1 MNRKLH
7 PFHLC
12 FLALLFLLPH
22 LDAKPTPSDSAR
34 RIEVLFLGSPN
45 GSHRPLDRFKTIRQ
59 AHGVKGINYT
69 YAHQPTALTKE
80 NLVKYDALLIYGN
93 HDAISKQQEAAL
105 LEYSHNGG
113 ACVFLHS
120 ACGCFRNSEKFIA
133 LLGAQFKSHG
143 KGVFRTKIVNPDHP
157 VMKGFPG
164 FECWDESYVHQK
176 HNQDRVV
183 LQKREDE
190 PWTWVRTNGK
200 GRIFYTA
207 SGHDDRCWS
216 LSEYQDLIYRGI
228 IWTIGDE
235 KAQLISKL
243 KLPELQYTEPKVN
256 IIQGKNWPDKPRD
269 RGVPATHLQK
279 PLGVKDSMKLVQV
292 PVEMDIQVF
301 ASEPMIVN
309 PIAINWDNSGRLW
322 AVEAYDYPNSH
333 VTNSPGKDRI
343 KVLTDT
349 NGDGKADTVSVFA
362 EGLTIATSVLPID
375 KGCITT
381 DGEEMVYLEDS
392 NNDGKSDKRH
402 VIFKGINLYDTHACV
417 SNLRLGMDG
426 WIYATVGYS
435 GVRTTVAEKK
445 HRLNQGVFR
454 FKRDGSAFEGIQST
468 TNNTWG
474 LGFTEQGRILGST
487 ANMNPSFYV
496 GIPSKLYTGTN
507 LKPRKTPRADNK
519 DRIFPITIDF
529 LQVDWKDHFTAAA
542 GHSIYTARLFDNSW
556 WNRRAF
562 ICAPTAKLVSA
573 PVVNSV
579 GSGFKIANT
588 EQNIYASADAWSAP
602 VAAEVGPDGA
612 LYIADWYNAIVQHN
626 VYGANQKKGKGNAYI
641 SEFRDRKH
649 GRIYRIS
656 PKAAKAPANPKLATL
671 EQQLDALNNNNM
683 FWRIQAQEALSKSG
697 EKAIAALHALAK
709 GDSYATLHAIHVL
722 GQLGEDLTELEKME
736 RKTAGAQ
743 AALLAYLPRDSKT
756 GVQLLAKLSSK
767 AEDTL
772 ANLLYIS
779 ELEKSPAIAKAIVTL
794 KSENVELFKNDD
806 LLNRALELALSHH
819 GNLAALATATTPRV
833 PLSTSAKRGEAIY
846 KAGCIAC
853 HQPDGAGS
861 EGVFPPLAG
870 SDWLAR
876 NPKHAIMVVT
886 KGLSGKIT
894 VSGKKFNGAM
904 PGHPQLSDQEVA
916 DVINFTR
923 NNFTPQ
929 LGDISKDLVTKV
941 RKKYKDHATFFTE
954 ADILKEK

>member
-1 MNRKLH
+1 MIQKS
-7 PFHLC
+7 HL
-12 FLALLFLLPH
+12 FYLLALILCLPQV
-22 LDAKPTPSDSAR
+22 DAKPESRDSAR
-34 RIEVLFLGSPN
+34 RLEVLFLGSPD
-45 GSHRPLDRFKTIRQ
+45 GSHRPLDRFRTIRK

-69 YAHQPTALTKE
+69 YAHQPTALTEE
-80 NLVKYDALLIYGN
+80 NLVKYDALVVYAN
-93 HDAISKQQEAAL
+93 HDKINEEQETAL
-105 LEYSHNGG
+105 IEYSHNGG

-143 KGVFRTKIVNPDHP
+143 KGIFRTKIVNPNHP

-207 SGHDDRCWS
+207 SGHDDRCWG
-216 LSEYQDLIYRGI
+216 LPEYQDLIYRGI
-228 IWTIGDE
+228 LWTVGDE
-235 KAQLISKL
+235 KAQLIHNL

-256 IIQGKNWPDKPRD
+256 IIQGKNWPDKPQD

-279 PLGVKDSMKLVQV
+279 PLDVKDSMKLVQV
-292 PVEMDIQVF
+292 PVEMEIQVF

-309 PIAINWDNSGRLW
+309 PIAINWDNKGRLW

-343 KVLTDT
+343 KILTDT
-349 NGDGKADTVSVFA
+349 NADGTADSVSIFA
-362 EGLTIATSVLPID
+362 EGLTISTSVLPID

-402 VIFKGINLYDTHACV
+402 VIFKGINLFDTHACV

-435 GVRTTVAEKK
+435 GVKTTVAGKDHHFRK
-445 HRLNQGVFR
+445 GVFR
-454 FKRDGSAFEGIQST
+454 FKRDGSDFESIQST
-468 TNNTWG
+468 SNNTWG

-496 GIPSKLYTGTN
+496 GIPKKYYTGTN
-507 LKPRKTPRADNK
+507 LKPRKTPRADSK
-519 DRIFPITIDF
+519 DRIFPVTIDF

-542 GHSIYTARLFDNSW
+542 GHSIYTARLFDKSW

-573 PVVNSV
+573 PIVHSV
-579 GSGFKIANT
+579 GAGFKTTNT

-612 LYIADWYNAIVQHN
+612 IYIADWYNAIVQHN
-626 VYGANQKKGKGNAYI
+626 VYGAKQKKGEGNAYI

-656 PKAAKAPANPKLATL
+656 PKGVKVTANPKLATL
-671 EQQLDALNNNNM
+671 EQQLEGINNDNM
-683 FWRIQAQEALSKSG
+683 FWRIQAQEMLRKSD
-697 EKAIAALHALAK
+697 KKVIPILRDLAE
-709 GDSYATLHAIHVL
+709 GDSPGTLHAIHL
-722 GQLGEDLTELEKME
+722 LGELGVDLTELEKIE
-736 RKTAGAQ
+736 TKIAGAQ
-743 AALLAYLPRDSKT
+743 AALLTYLPRETKT
-756 GVQLLAKLSSK
+756 GLELLRKQPSK

-772 ANLLYIS
+772 AILLYVS
-779 ELEKSPAIAKAIVTL
+779 ELEKSPVIAAAIVTL
-794 KSENVELFKNDD
+794 KSGNVELFKNDD

-819 GNLAALATATTPRV
+819 GNLPAIVTTKTPRV

-846 KAGCIAC
+846 KTSCIAC
-853 HQPDGAGS
+853 HQADGAGA
-861 EGVFPPLAG
+861 EGVFPPLDG

-876 NPKHAIMVVT
+876 NPKHAIMVVI
-886 KGLSGKIT
+886 KGLAGKIT

-904 PGHPQLSDQEVA
+904 PGHPQLSDQEVT
-916 DVINFTR
+916 DVLNFSR
-923 NNFTPQ
+923 NNFTTQ
-929 LGDISKDLVTKV
+929 LGDIPKSLVTEV
-941 RKKYKDHATFFTE
+941 RAKYKDHSTFFTE
-954 ADILKEK
+954 EDILKEK

>member
-1 MNRKLH
+1 MNQKFH
-7 PFHLC
+7 PFHLY
-12 FLALLFLLPH
+12 FLALIFFLPH
-22 LDAKPTPSDSAR
+22 LDAKPDPSDSAR

-80 NLVKYDALLIYGN
+80 NLVKYDALLVYGN
-93 HDAISKQQEAAL
+93 HDEINEEQETAL

-216 LSEYQDLIYRGI
+216 LSEYQDLIYRSI
-228 IWTIGDE
+228 IWTIGDK

-269 RGVPATHLQK
+269 RGVPATHLQQ
-279 PLGVKDSMKLVQV
+279 PLSVKDSIKLVQV
-292 PVEMDIQVF
+292 PVEMAIQVF

-309 PIAINWDNSGRLW
+309 PIAINWDNKGRLW

-343 KVLTDT
+343 KMLTDT

-417 SNLRLGMDG
+417 SNLHLGMDG

-435 GVRTTVAEKK
+435 GVKTTVAGKDY
-445 HRLNQGVFR
+445 RINQGVFR
-454 FKRDGSAFEGIQST
+454 FKRDGSDFEPIQST
-468 TNNTWG
+468 SNNTWG

-496 GIPSKLYTGTN
+496 GIPKKHYTGTD
-507 LKPRKTPRADNK
+507 LKPRKAPRSDNK
-519 DRIFPITIDF
+519 DRIFPTTIDF

-542 GHSIYTARLFDNSW
+542 GHSIYTARLFDKSW

-573 PVVNSV
+573 PILNSV
-579 GSGFKIANT
+579 GSGFKITNT

-641 SEFRDRKH
+641 SEFRDRKY

-656 PKAAKAPANPKLATL
+656 PKGVKVQSNPKLATL
-671 EQQLDALNNNNM
+671 EQQLDALNNDNM
-683 FWRIQAQEALSKSG
+683 FWRIQAQETLRKSG
-697 EKAIAALHALAK
+697 KKAIAALRNLAK

-736 RKTAGAQ
+736 RKTAGVQ
-743 AALLAYLPRDSKT
+743 AALLAYLPRDTKT
-756 GVQLLAKLSSK
+756 GVGLLRKLPSK

-779 ELEKSPAIAKAIVTL
+779 ELERSPAIAKAIVTL
-794 KSENVELFKNDD
+794 KSENVEFFKNDD

-819 GNLAALATATTPRV
+819 GNLTALAAVATPRV

-876 NPKHAIMVVT
+876 NPKHAIMVVA
-886 KGLSGKIT
+886 KGLSGEIT

-929 LGDISKDLVTKV
+929 LGDISRDLVTEV